1 MYGSKGKIGVIV
13 PSLNNTLEPELNQM
27 VPDEIAVYATR
38 LPLERGTPSDLKA
51 MAKDIESAGELLK
64 HAEVDVI
71 AYCCTSGSLIE
82 GSNWDETLSQRIQ
95 KTTKLPVTTTAT
107 SAIRAMK
114 ELQIKTV
121 SVATPYI
128 DKVNEIERQFIETHG
143 IHVTNI
149 EGLYFLTGA
158 ELHSLDQNQAKD
170 FCRNTAKDNSD
181 ALFISCTDFAT
192 INFVESLEE
201 ELNRPVFTSNTATLW
216 DVMRI
221 IKSDQK
227 ISGFGRLLSSL

>member
-27 VPDEIAVYATR
+27 VPREVAIYATR
-38 LPLERGTPSDLKA
+38 LPLERGMPADLKA
-51 MAKDIESAGELLK
+51 MAKEVESAGRLLR
-64 HAEVDVI
+64 HADVDVI

-82 GSNWDETLSQRIQ
+82 GSDWDEALSQRIQ
-95 KTTKLPVTTTAT
+95 KVTDLPVTTTAT
-107 SAIRAMK
+107 SVIRAMK
-114 ELQIKTV
+114 KLQLKTV

-128 DKVNEIERQFIETHG
+128 DKVNEIERQFIEAHG

-149 EGLYFLTGA
+149 AGLNFVTGT
-158 ELHSLDQNQAKD
+158 ELHELDQNQAKV
-170 FCRNTAKDNSD
+170 FCRDTANNDSD
-181 ALFISCTDFAT
+181 GLFISCTDFAA
-192 INFVESLEE
+192 INFVGSLEE

-227 ISGFGRLLSSL
+227 INGFGRLFSSL